1 VKTFEELKQE
11 LARIGVYAPEP
22 NEPKKTPD
30 AAAVRVGFPVFRD
43 PRDANNEVNF

>member
-1 VKTFEELKQE
+1 MKTFEELKQE

-22 NEPKKTPD
+22 KKTPD
-30 AAAVRVGFPVFRD
+30 RAAVRVGLPVFRD